1 VQGRRCVLHLR
12 EVEQL
17 APSRAAGRAR
27 AARTLAQLLTLLD
40 GARARAGGAVAV
52 VGTTH
57 RPAALDAAMR
67 RPGRLDRELAIAA
80 RPSPP
85 PPRPSALPAPL
96 RPARRPAPSP
106 AAAPPPYPPSLGT
119 AARPPAAG
127 S

>member
-1 VQGRRCVLHLR
+1 MQGRRCVLHLR

-67 RPGRLDRELAIAA
+67 RPGRLDRELAVPA
-80 RPSPP
+80 RPP
-85 PPRPSALPAPL
+85 PP
-96 RPARRPAPSP
+96 SP
-106 AAAPPPYPPSLGT
+106 TFSPT
-119 AARPPAAG
+119 ARPTVCPLLRG
-127 S
+127 PRSLS